1 MNYDDYYRLSV
12 CALDCKDFETFLAEE
27 GGSVDCDDAD
37 AIICDLHYIY
47 TARTIADIRAAAG
60 LSRAEFS
67 RRYGIPLRT
76 IEDWEAG
83 RRVPPDYLVRL
94 IAFAVFSDHPP
105 AT

>member
-1 MNYDDYYRLSV
+1 MTFSDFYRLQV
-12 CALDCKDFETFLAEE
+12 GAADCKDRETFLAEE
-27 GGSVDCDDAD
+27 GGSVKAD
-37 AIICDLHYIY
+37 ELDLLRYVY
-47 TARTIADIRAAAG
+47 TVRTISDIRAAAG

-105 AT
+105 AN

>member
-1 MNYDDYYRLSV
+1 MTFQNFYRLQV
-12 CALDCKDFETFLAEE
+12 GAADCKDRETFLAEE
-27 GGSVDCDDAD
+27 GGSVDAD
-37 AIICDLHYIY
+37 ELDLVQYAY

-60 LSRAEFS
+60 LSRAAFS
-67 RRYGIPLRT
+67 REYGIPIRT

-94 IAFAVFSDHPP
+94 IAFAVFSGHPP

>member
-1 MNYDDYYRLSV
+1 MTFQNFYRLQFD
-12 CALDCKDFETFLAEE
+12 AADCKDCETFLAEE
-27 GGSVDCDDAD
+27 GGSVKAD
-37 AIICDLHYIY
+37 ELDLLRYVY
-47 TARTIADIRAAAG
+47 TARTISDIRAAFG

-67 RRYGIPLRT
+67 RRYGIPRRT

-105 AT
+105 AN

>member
-1 MNYDDYYRLSV
+1 MTFQKFYRLQFD
-12 CALDCKDFETFLAEE
+12 AADCKDCETFLAEE
-27 GGSVDCDDAD
+27 GGSVNAD
-37 AIICDLHYIY
+37 ELDLLRYVY
-47 TARTIADIRAAAG
+47 TVSDVRAASG

-105 AT
+105 AN